1 MKVLITG
8 AEGFVG
14 TYMAEFLI
22 DKCVEIYG
30 TAWRRASLTSLE
42 HIKDKITLFTGDII
56 DEGFLERIIKEVMP
70 ERIIHLAAQ
79 SHVHTSWKDP
89 ANTIITNTV
98 GTLNLFLAVIEAGY
112 NPRILSACAA
122 NEYGLTTEDDI
133 PLTEKTVLKPLNP
146 YAVSKVAVDMLGFLY
161 AKSPAHRLNIINVR
175 PFSHIGPRQDEKFA
189 SSAFARQIA
198 LIEKGLQ
205 EPVIRVGNLEP
216 KRDFTDVRD
225 VIEAYWL
232 ALEKAIPG
240 EVYNIC
246 SENAY
251 SIRELLNLLL
261 SMAKVNIEVRQDPE
275 RMVPSDVPIIVGA
288 CTKFKILTGWKP
300 RIPFEKT
307 LEDILTYWRERV

>member
-8 AEGFVG
+8 TEGFVG
-14 TYMAEFLI
+14 TYMAELLLN
-22 DKCVEIYG
+22 KGVEIYG
-30 TAWRRASLTSLE
+30 AAWRRASLKGLS
-42 HIKDKITLFTGDII
+42 HIKDKITLFTGDITE
-56 DEGFLERIIKEVMP
+56 EGFLEKIIKEVMP

-79 SHVHTSWKDP
+79 SHVPTSWKDP

-112 NPRILSACAA
+112 NPRILNACAA
-122 NEYGLTTEDDI
+122 NEYGLTTEDDV

-161 AKSPAHRLNIINVR
+161 AKSPAHQLNIINVR

-189 SSAFARQIA
+189 SSDFARQIA
-198 LIEKGLQ
+198 MIEKGLK
-205 EPVIRVGNLEP
+205 EPIMYVGNLEP

-225 VIEAYWL
+225 MVKAYWL
-232 ALEKAIPG
+232 ALEKAAPG

-251 SIRELLNLLL
+251 SIQELLDSLL
-261 SMAKVNIEVRQDPE
+261 SLSKVNIEIRQDPA
-275 RMVPSDVPIIVGA
+275 RMRPSDVPIIVGA

-300 RIPFEKT
+300 QIPFEKT
-307 LEDILTYWRERV
+307 LEDILNYWRERV